1 MFLSSLSLS
10 LIAYYRLLSLIAYQ
24 MMMSTKITITPI
36 GTSVKNSKSLIDFQE
51 QVTRSQ
57 TMEGGIWCWDD
68 SRYNKAT
75 EGELF
80 AFFFPRSKRCAGE
93 IVLHRI
99 TGVKSPAHRL
109 PSWASNVGQGDR
121 NVLELS
127 PPIKKYT
134 MEEWESNGGPMS
146 KMGTY
151 QTDLK
156 SWGTLYYAILN
167 DLNA

>member
-1 MFLSSLSLS
+1 
-10 LIAYYRLLSLIAYQ
+10 

-51 QVTRSQ
+51 QVLRSADTQ
-57 TMEGGIWCWDD
+57 QGWCWDD
-68 SRYNKAT
+68 SRYNKAV

-80 AFFFPRSKRCAGE
+80 AFFFPKSKRCEGE
-93 IVLHRI
+93 IILHRI

-134 MEEWESNGGPMS
+134 MEEWEVHGGPMS

-151 QTDLK
+151 KTDLRD
-156 SWGTLYYAILN
+156 WGALYYAILN